1 MKGDFKINNMTPED
15 IEEVYRIETESF
27 SNPWPRGA
35 FESDVRNRRIYSP
48 VVRDENNCVVAY
60 ALLMIFAEEA
70 HLANIAVDPKL
81 RRHGIG
87 TLLMDHLIETAE
99 SRDCRAMFLDVRP
112 SNKSAVSMYEEKY
125 DFEILYRRK
134 GYYSNPPEDALV
146 MVRPLGERENYG

>member
-1 MKGDFKINNMTPED
+1 MTPED
-15 IEEVYRIETESF
+15 IDEVYRIETESF

-48 VVRDENNCVVAY
+48 VVRDGENKVIAY
-60 ALLMIFAEEA
+60 ALLMIFAQEA

-81 RRHGIG
+81 RRVGIG
-87 TLLMDHLIETAE
+87 SMLMDHLIEKAE
-99 SRDCRAMFLDVRP
+99 SEDCRAMFLDVRP
-112 SNKSAVSMYEEKY
+112 SNKSAVSMYEDRYGFK
-125 DFEILYRRK
+125 ILYIRK